1 MEVISGFGDVPA
13 ADPSWPLGLKHRPW
27 QGFAC
32 RIGQNDSKWSS
43 KDSESNWML
52 TKIGQD
58 LQFLDVSWVLNDAQC
73 PNSLSGFVGS
83 AFLRHT
89 HTYTHILSDAYLPE
103 NHCGTLN
110 LCVCVCVCPSHFLPS
125 TNPNLF
131 GHPVCCHGG
140 NRVSSQFHVFIR
152 CSDSASD
159 TSDSNLQMNFRDS
172 AWLSGLLRELAWRM
186 RGRVCLLIHVPLGC
200 GIYEINN
207 SSWVPHVQK
216 KCKPDST
223 FSARNLTITL
233 LKPADKSKSLK
244 EGQHASLN
252 HCMWVRIGSFE
263 RKIIGSHGPPR

>member
-1 MEVISGFGDVPA
+1 
-13 ADPSWPLGLKHRPW
+13 
-27 QGFAC
+27 
-32 RIGQNDSKWSS
+32 
-43 KDSESNWML
+43 ML

-140 NRVSSQFHVFIR
+140 NRVSSQFHVFSSGALILLLTHQTPTFR
-152 CSDSASD
+152 WISGIPPDCQDFYVNLRDACEEEFVSWFMCHLAAVFTRLTTHREYRMCKRNVNLIPRFQPEISLLHCWNQL
-159 TSDSNLQMNFRDS
+159 TSQSLWRKVSMR
-172 AWLSGLLRELAWRM
+172 LS
-186 RGRVCLLIHVPLGC
+186 
-200 GIYEINN
+200 
-207 SSWVPHVQK
+207 
-216 KCKPDST
+216 
-223 FSARNLTITL
+223 
-233 LKPADKSKSLK
+233 
-244 EGQHASLN
+244 
-252 HCMWVRIGSFE
+252 
-263 RKIIGSHGPPR
+263 IIACEWG